1 MKRFLFLAGCLVS
14 ISLVS
19 LSASAAHSH
28 ATSGGKHGSAP
39 GKQTATIKYTAAQIV
54 AKNVEARGG
63 LKAWRAVNTVTF
75 SGKMDA
81 GGKKNVELP
90 FVMKMKRPHMN
101 RLELSFQDQTA
112 IQVYNGETGWKVR
125 PFMGRGD
132 EAEPFTPAE
141 TKTASTWD
149 ELDGPLVDYDKK
161 GTQVSLQGMET
172 VEGHNTYKLKLTMK
186 DGTERHV
193 WIDAATFLER
203 KVDGEPRILDG
214 KLHNVTIY
222 YRDYK
227 PEGGLKVPHV
237 LETVVEGV
245 KPSHKM
251 HIEHVAVN
259 KPIDDALFAN
269 PQVTKASYK

>member
-1 MKRFLFLAGCLVS
+1 MKRAIFLAGCLAY
-14 ISLVS
+14 ISLAP
-19 LSASAAHSH
+19 LSALAAHGH
-28 ATSGGKHGSAP
+28 AASGGKHGSAP
-39 GKQTATIKYTAAQIV
+39 GKQTGVIKYTAAQIV

-101 RLELSFQDQTA
+101 RLELRFQDQTA

-132 EAEPFTPAE
+132 EPEPFTPAE
-141 TKTASTWD
+141 TKTAATWD
-149 ELDGPLVDYDKK
+149 ELDGPLVDYARK
-161 GTQVSLQGMET
+161 GTQVTLDGMET
-172 VEGHNTYKLKLTMK
+172 VEGHQAYKLKLTMK
-186 DGTERHV
+186 DGSERHV
-193 WIDAATFLER
+193 WIDATTFLER
-203 KVDGEPRILDG
+203 KIDGEPRILDG

-227 PEGGLKVPHV
+227 TENGLKVPHV

-251 HIEHVAVN
+251 YIEHVAVN
-259 KPIDDALFAN
+259 KPMDDTLFAN
-269 PQVTKASYK
+269 PNLTKTSY